1 MAHQPGKLGKIDVG
15 EETVGIK
22 IILKEMDK
30 TEIKGKVIT
39 VDQPAYILY
48 SGFSDMRN
56 FVRNLPEDKREG
68 VTATEDT
75 IEGEVKGFRM
85 GLQIAERN
93 PFSSVVYTQ
102 YGQSPFPFRIKV
114 FFEARDVTKTDF
126 HIEVEAELTFMIK
139 MMLGNKLQEAVDRLT
154 DQLGLAFAGKI
165 SPADFDLN
173 DITRYN

>member
-1 MAHQPGKLGKIDVG
+1 
-15 EETVGIK
+15 
-22 IILKEMDK
+22 MDK
-30 TEIKGKVIT
+30 TEVKGKVIT
-39 VDQPAYILY
+39 VDQPAHVLY

-75 IEGEVKGFRM
+75 IEGEVKGFKM
-85 GLQIAERN
+85 GLQVAERN

-114 FFEARDVTKTDF
+114 FFEATNAARTDF
-126 HIEVEAELTFMIK
+126 HIEIEAELTFMIK
-139 MMLGNKLQEAVDRLT
+139 MMLGNKLKEAVDQLT

-165 SPADFDLN
+165 APSDFNFN